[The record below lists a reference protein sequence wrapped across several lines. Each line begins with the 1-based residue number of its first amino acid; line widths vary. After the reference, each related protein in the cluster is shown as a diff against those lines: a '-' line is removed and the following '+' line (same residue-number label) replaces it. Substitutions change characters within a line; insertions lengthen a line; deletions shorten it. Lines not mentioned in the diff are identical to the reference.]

1 MYVAASAEV
10 LALARE
16 QHRTNAGLA
25 MADHDC
31 VAQRL
36 EKLYIHAV
44 GDIGPIEGDMGNA
57 VCNTQQNR
65 SLINHRQAHVSS
77 VIPPAELT

>member
-1 MYVAASAEV
+1 MPISLNFSGSYFADEMVAGAVMKSEPV
-10 LALARE
+10 
-16 QHRTNAGLA
+16 
-25 MADHDC
+25 
-31 VAQRL
+31 VPSS
-36 EKLYIHAV
+36 AV